1 MNQAATSS
9 RGASASGKM
18 GSLRFTV
25 LIDTYNHEQFIE
37 QAITSVLE
45 QDFPSSEMEI
55 IVVDDGSTDRTPEI
69 VRQFEPRVR
78 LIRKS
83 NGGQAS
89 AFNTAIPQAHGEI
102 IAFLDGDDWWAKDK
116 LSAVLD
122 AFEENPQVAAVGHGY
137 YEVFE
142 NNPPAEMVVA
152 QKNCLLDLS
161 CAEAA
166 RLAIL
171 GRSLLGTSR
180 LAVRRRVLDRVGSLP
195 TRLIFCADT
204 PILTLSLA
212 LGGAVILD
220 RPLCYY
226 RLHRAN
232 LFADSANDETVKS
245 ERVLNVLNFLS
256 EYLPERLLEL
266 GISQETVTTFLDL
279 DRIEIERIEIKLHKG
294 GRWKTFGSEMRR
306 FKASYRNPSPS
317 YLLFKGLVGLTAL
330 VLSPRR
336 FSQVRDWYGRNNL
349 KRFRNQF
356 AKAEPAISQDFFQ
369 RRPVVG
375 QD

>member
-1 MNQAATSS
+1 MPRISII
-9 RGASASGKM
+9 
-18 GSLRFTV
+18 
-25 LIDTYNHEQFIE
+25 IDTYNHEQFIE

-69 VRQFEPRVR
+69 VRKFEPRVR

-171 GRSLLGTSR
+171 GRSLMGTSR

-232 LFADSANDETVKS
+232 FFADSANDETVKS
-245 ERVLNVLNFLS
+245 ERVLNILNFLS
-256 EYLPERLLEL
+256 EYLRERLLEL
-266 GISQETVTTFLDL
+266 GISQETVTTFFDL